1 MAVMGAVTALLGAG
15 VGPVALVVLGLP
27 DDAGGALEAGFVV
40 AVDCVVVLKVVGV
53 AGALGAAEPS
63 GVVVVPAVTAVT
75 FRLGVLGVTASAAG
89 ARVVVRLGLVGG
101 FADVTLGAMV
111 VDELGAFEADVLELA
126 GAVLGPLNGLGFGEA
141 AVLPGMRGAVD

>member
-1 MAVMGAVTALLGAG
+1 MGAVTALLGAG

-27 DDAGGALEAGFVV
+27 DDAGGALEAGFVDVV
-40 AVDCVVVLKVVGV
+40 AVDCVAVLGVVGV
-53 AGALGAAEPS
+53 AGALGAAEPP

-75 FRLGVLGVTASAAG
+75 FPLGVLGVIASAAG
-89 ARVVVRLGLVGG
+89 ARVVVRLGLVGA

-111 VDELGAFEADVLELA
+111 VDELGVFEADVLELA

>member
-1 MAVMGAVTALLGAG
+1 MGAVTALLGAG

-27 DDAGGALEAGFVV
+27 DDAGGALEAGFVDAV
-40 AVDCVVVLKVVGV
+40 AVDCVAVLGVVGV
-53 AGALGAAEPS
+53 AGALGAAEPP
-63 GVVVVPAVTAVT
+63 GVVVVPAVTAVM
-75 FRLGVLGVTASAAG
+75 FPLGVLGVIVSAAG
-89 ARVVVRLGLVGG
+89 ARVVVRLGLVGA

-111 VDELGAFEADVLELA
+111 VDELGVFEADVFELA